1 MNIPVE
7 FDDIRPY
14 SPEEMPAAFDRLLS
28 DESFCQIALSFF
40 KDKTVD
46 DLRHLAATCTDNV
59 DFQKSFFML

>member
-1 MNIPVE
+1 
-7 FDDIRPY
+7 
-14 SPEEMPAAFDRLLS
+14 MPAAFDRLLS